1 VPLAAPAM
9 VVTAIFTFI
18 NSWNEFV
25 VALTLLRSQSNFT
38 LPLRIFS
45 LVGGR
50 YTVEW
55 QQVMAAT
62 LLATL
67 PVAIVFSWLQ
77 RYLVRGLTVGAV
89 K

>member
-1 VPLAAPAM
+1 
-9 VVTAIFTFI
+9 
-18 NSWNEFV
+18 
-25 VALTLLRSQSNFT
+25 
-38 LPLRIFS
+38 
-45 LVGGR
+45 
-50 YTVEW
+50 
-55 QQVMAAT
+55 MAAT